1 MKNFTLKFLF
11 AILLFSSLLTVPLSA
26 GAQTS
31 SQSAECERLRTLI
44 NSNGGGSA
52 AALPAY
58 CDVGTIYSKLTYW
71 MYYIIGIVA
80 VISLIYAGYL
90 YMTARDNEAQLK
102 KAKSTMI
109 WTIAGVVLAVL
120 ATIIVGAVINLIVD
134 NKIF

>member
-11 AILLFSSLLTVPLSA
+11 ATLLFSSLLSVPMPA

-31 SQSAECERLRTLI
+31 SQSAECERLRALI

-58 CDVGTIYSKLTYW
+58 CDPVSIYSKIVGF

-102 KAKSTMI
+102 KAKFTLI
-109 WTIAGVVLAVL
+109 WTIVGIVVAVL
-120 ATIIVGAVINLIVD
+120 ATLIVGAVINLIVD
-134 NKIF
+134 NKVF